1 VSFNHVDDLL
11 YAYLPEGEDTVNKF
25 LSKFDLGSSETDNF
39 RYCGKQFARDPDGTI
54 TIDARDNTRR
64 VKGATIDASRRST
77 DPLSQGELTTL
88 RSITGSLSWIA
99 RQGRPDL
106 GYSVSHL
113 QSSVKNATVPTLVDA
128 NRCVALAHQNADE
141 VKLRFPMNH
150 LKWEEIAL
158 LTVTDASFSNE
169 ANYKSQQGRFHFVID
184 INEAKNP
191 KNTVYLVL
199 PLSFGSTTIR

>member
-1 VSFNHVDDLL
+1 M
-11 YAYLPEGEDTVNKF
+11 
-25 LSKFDLGSSETDNF
+25 
-39 RYCGKQFARDPDGTI
+39 
-54 TIDARDNTRR
+54 
-64 VKGATIDASRRST
+64 
-77 DPLSQGELTTL
+77 
-88 RSITGSLSWIA
+88 
-99 RQGRPDL
+99 
-106 GYSVSHL
+106 
-113 QSSVKNATVPTLVDA
+113 
-128 NRCVALAHQNADE
+128 AHQTADE

-158 LTVTDASFSNE
+158 LRVTDASFSNE